1 MKNVFNV
8 TMIVSVLVAMVV
20 YFMFIQPMMTTAPSS
35 GANGDTTTTDP
46 ATRR

>member
-20 YFMFIQPMMTTAPSS
+20 YFMFVQPMMTTTPSN
-35 GANGDTTTTDP
+35 GNGDATTTDP
-46 ATRR
+46 AGGRR

>member
-20 YFMFIQPMMTTAPSS
+20 YFMFVSPMMTTTPN
-35 GANGDTTTTDP
+35 GNGDD
-46 ATRR
+46 ATGRSR